1 MYVSPGIT
9 GKVLEGYMEG
19 QKKLKE
25 KSTWDRVT
33 NREREILKLI
43 AEGYPNKEIAE
54 FLHISVKTVE
64 KHRANI
70 MNKLDIHNV
79 ASLTAYAI
87 ERGLII

>member
-1 MYVSPGIT
+1 M
-9 GKVLEGYMEG
+9 
-19 QKKLKE
+19 KE
-25 KSTWDRVT
+25 KSTWNTVT
-33 NREREILKLI
+33 QRECEILKLI

-70 MNKLDIHNV
+70 MKKLDIHNV

-87 ERGLII
+87 ERGLLIQQA